1 MPNRTISEV
10 IHNQQMLSTDSSVSV
25 HDAACRMAQEN
36 VGALLIIGDGRLQG
50 IFTERDLLIRVVAAG
65 RNIDTTRLDE
75 VMTRNP
81 QTIDTHRPF
90 GHALHLMYDGGFRHL
105 PVVENGRPVGVISIR
120 DALGPEITAFEH
132 ELERRDTL
140 MEIMV

>member
-10 IHNQQMLSTDSSVSV
+10 IRNQQMLSTDSSVSV
-25 HDAACRMAQEN
+25 RDAACRMAQEN

-81 QTIDTHRPF
+81 QTIDTQRPF

-120 DALGPEITAFEH
+120 DALGPEITAFEN